1 MKAIEASARL
11 SHPASSSTSSFES
24 DGLLDFSAR
33 DTSLEQDNNSL
44 VRSYGSSAISH
55 GTTPGT
61 SLRLSPADL
70 EMCFDLDLDLDGLN
84 YVQPRV
90 VPDDLATS
98 IFFKVFTPGPPGSR
112 GQFDFLPTIYN
123 GAPTRGVLSSAIISI
138 GLNHLANTTQD
149 GQILLHARKKYSATI
164 KEMQVALQDKYRAR
178 SDELLTTVILMARFE
193 SIINPTLESMFAHLE
208 GAKALVKLRGLGSLR
223 SVTGMRLFGSVRA
236 QVCLSSLI
244 RGTKAPDFI
253 IELSEQSKLFPSY
266 DNVWAGPISMIV
278 LMFCNIRGRLKAGE
292 ITDNNEILSSLYG
305 IEEEFKLWSMH
316 TPTRVQYT
324 RIPAVPSTMV
334 FSDHFDLYKDYW
346 SYGIWNH
353 YRSARILCL
362 EHLLR
367 CLAIRAATL
376 EEIDD
381 LLALNDEKQRL
392 RTSLNDLC
400 SDICASMPYFT
411 GILSQGASAT
421 DISLGHVPLI
431 PNMSRQQSPA
441 TGTSS
446 KPPQPATLA
455 AEGTMVMWP
464 LYTVADC
471 PWADPS
477 YRIFAVE
484 QLRAV
489 SEGSSNKF
497 AGMMAKML
505 ENGPVD
511 REEGPPYDMEGVVQG
526 GEDTAGIDEMGI
538 AYV

>member
-1 MKAIEASARL
+1 MRL
-11 SHPASSSTSSFES
+11 LSTDIDFDS
-24 DGLLDFSAR
+24 D
-33 DTSLEQDNNSL
+33 
-44 VRSYGSSAISH
+44 
-55 GTTPGT
+55 
-61 SLRLSPADL
+61 
-70 EMCFDLDLDLDGLN
+70 FDLDLPGIN

-149 GQILLHARKKYSATI
+149 GKILFCARKKYSATI

-208 GAKALVKLRGLGSLR
+208 GAKALLKLRGLDSLR

-266 DNVWAGPISMIV
+266 DNVWAGPISMLV
-278 LMFCNIRGRLKAGE
+278 LMFCNIRGRLKTGE

-316 TPTRVQYT
+316 TPAKMQYT
-324 RIPAVPSTMV
+324 RISAVPSTMV
-334 FSDHFDLYKDYW
+334 FSDHFDMYKDYW

-367 CLAIRAATL
+367 RLAIRATTL
-376 EEIDD
+376 QDIDD

-431 PNMSRQQSPA
+431 PNMSRQQSLA
-441 TGTSS
+441 TGNSP

-471 PWADPS
+471 PWADPA
-477 YRIFAVE
+477 YRVFAVE

-497 AGMMAKML
+497 AGMMAKLL

-511 REEGPPYDMEGVVQG
+511 REEGPLYDVEGVVQG
-526 GEDTAGIDEMGI
+526 GEDRAGMDEMGMTYI
-538 AYV
+538 